1 MSCCFCRPPS
11 DGPNSSL
18 SAAAYVPVTG
28 GHSGKLGT
36 MLWQWCLDRP
46 PGIYYVLSAV
56 SPQLSHAADFL
67 LAYLRR
73 SDALISLRWLRVPE
87 CIRSKVA
94 VMVYKVLHSRAP
106 SYLGPFTCISNLP
119 SRQGLHCSSSDCLV
133 QPPVHRSTAG
143 SRVQYI
149 QLLALKVWNCLP
161 PEVTSAPS
169 LATFRTRFKTFLFTE
184 SYSDIWLT

>member
-1 MSCCFCRPPS
+1 VSCCFCRPPS

-94 VMVYKVLHSRAP
+94 VMVYKVLHSRSASEMTYIVSGGALNSTHSLTSTAVHRRTLARSLAFPTFQVAKGFTVPAATASSSLRFTAP
-106 SYLGPFTCISNLP
+106 LLAAEYSIFSCWP
-119 SRQGLHCSSSDCLV
+119 SRCGTAC
-133 QPPVHRSTAG
+133 HR
-143 SRVQYI
+143 R
-149 QLLALKVWNCLP
+149 
-161 PEVTSAPS
+161 
-169 LATFRTRFKTFLFTE
+169 
-184 SYSDIWLT
+184 